1 MQLYSKD
8 DSATT
13 YKYGRNK
20 MMRQTG
26 RRTDGQT
33 DREVDRLGDKVTTVY
48 LNYVYRK
55 CEYIC
60 ILTGI

>member
-20 MMRQTG
+20 MTRQTG

-33 DREVDRLGDKVTTVY
+33 DREVDRLGDKVTTIY

-55 CEYIC
+55 C
-60 ILTGI
+60 G